1 MFLNIPF
8 SLSANLQHIVLI
20 INTVLLIAALI
31 IFELVYAEK
40 PKKQRRGL
48 RYFLPLLVALVGLFV
63 YAAFRQFAQA

>member
-8 SLSANLQHIVLI
+8 SFSANLQHIVLI
-20 INTVLLIAALI
+20 INTVLLITALI

-40 PKKQRRGL
+40 SKKKRRAL
-48 RYFLPLLVALVGLFV
+48 RYFLPLLVALGGLFI